1 MTRRSLGRG
10 LDALIDNSFET
21 ERDSAGGSLLL
32 VAPDR
37 ITPSPFQPRRYFD
50 AEKLHDLA
58 EAIRH
63 QGIIEPLIVRPSRD
77 GADGTYELIAGER
90 RLRAAREVGLA
101 AVPVVVRELDDRA
114 ALEMSLVENLARE
127 DLNAVEEGR
136 AFIRLNRE
144 FGLSH
149 DEIAGRIGKSRPYVT
164 NTARLLELPVPVV
177 TMIERGDMSAGQA
190 RPLLSMTSPDEQLA
204 AALRIANE
212 KISARGAEELA
223 VAGRPA
229 ARTGQGIAKNCVEAP
244 VDANLGALAQTVQR
258 ALKRKVVITK
268 GRGRKAGRI
277 ELEYYNNDDLST
289 LSRMLIVA
297 GRAVHGEE
305 P

>member
-10 LDALIDNSFET
+10 LDALIDNSFENEAET
-21 ERDSAGGSLLL
+21 PSALRLVSL
-32 VAPDR
+32 DR
-37 ITPSPFQPRRYFD
+37 IAASPFQPRRYFD

-58 EAIRH
+58 EAIRN
-63 QGIIEPLIVRPSRD
+63 QGIIEPLIVRPARA
-77 GADGTYELIAGER
+77 GAEADYELIAGER

-101 AVPVVVRELDDRA
+101 VVPVVVRELDDRA

-127 DLNAVEEGR
+127 DLNPVEEGR

-149 DEIAGRIGKSRPYVT
+149 DEIAARIGKSRPYVT
-164 NTARLLELPVPVV
+164 NITRLLELPLPVV

-204 AALRIANE
+204 AALKIANE
-212 KISARGAEELA
+212 KISARGAEEIA
-223 VAGRPA
+223 VAQRPA
-229 ARTGQGIAKNCVEAP
+229 VARAGQGIARNRTEPV

-258 ALKRKVVITK
+258 ALKRKVLITK
-268 GRGRKAGRI
+268 GRGRKPGRI

-305 P
+305 